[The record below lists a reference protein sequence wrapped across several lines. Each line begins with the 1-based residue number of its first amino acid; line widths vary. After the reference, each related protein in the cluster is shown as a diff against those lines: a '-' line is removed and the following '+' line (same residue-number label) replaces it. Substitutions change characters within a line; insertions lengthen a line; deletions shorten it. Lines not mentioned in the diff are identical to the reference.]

1 MLQNRGRPG
10 LFPSGQGADVRRNP
24 LVLLLFTLLPL
35 LASSNQNTLKP
46 IDCTQLMAWIAG
58 GVSSPRLQYL
68 LRERTLGFFSNEA
81 AIKQL
86 TLAGADPLLISSL
99 RATKAIPKASAS
111 ACPAKLAQAGEL
123 VREKHYDDAATTLDP
138 LIASDP
144 HNPALHFLMGYI
156 RQQQENW
163 DRAFDEYS
171 TSRDEL
177 PGSSDTHSRLA
188 YVFYRYDDATA
199 ASAAYRK
206 AVALN
211 PQFWEAYN
219 NLGLLLHDS
228 GKLDDAISAYR
239 EAKRLAPG
247 EASVRN
253 NLGNAFCDKGDYDSA
268 IAELRELYRMIP
280 GWERGHSCLAKPLL
294 AKGESQPV

>member
-1 MLQNRGRPG
+1 M
-10 LFPSGQGADVRRNP
+10 RRNP
-24 LVLLLFTLLPL
+24 LVLLLLTLLPL
-35 LASSNQNTLKP
+35 LASAEQNDLKP

-58 GVSSPRLQYL
+58 GVSTPRLQHL
-68 LRERTLGFFSNEA
+68 LRERTIGFFPNEA
-81 AIKQL
+81 TIKL
-86 TLAGADPLLISSL
+86 LIRAGAEPVFIRSL
-99 RATKAIPKASAS
+99 RATRSTPKASAS

-188 YVFYRYDDATA
+188 YVFYRYDDADKAVAEARTALSIDPTNAEAYRYLGLGLYASHKDAGALHAFEESLAREPKRAEVYYDMAIAMRDKGDATA
-199 ASAAYRK
+199 AGAAYRK

-211 PQFWEAYN
+211 P
-219 NLGLLLHDS
+219 L
-228 GKLDDAISAYR
+228 
-239 EAKRLAPG
+239 
-247 EASVRN
+247 
-253 NLGNAFCDKGDYDSA
+253 
-268 IAELRELYRMIP
+268 
-280 GWERGHSCLAKPLL
+280 
-294 AKGESQPV
+294 